1 MLDTQVVLSPG
12 LDLVCSEVSSAVSG
26 AAPPPANAGSCSQV
40 QQLLSSPS
48 RHKLLILAGQFV
60 EDSGDLVLQKGQFS
74 PNHLLHI
81 FREEEVSACE

>member
-1 MLDTQVVLSPG
+1 MNLWSCSCSRVTQ
-12 LDLVCSEVSSAVSG
+12 DC
-26 AAPPPANAGSCSQV
+26 CSQV

-60 EDSGDLVLQKGQFS
+60 EDSGDLVLQKGRFS

-81 FREEEVSACE
+81 FREEEVSRCWRTASISVTVAAFLL